1 IAAGGEKNFGK
12 STPIGYIG
20 ILENMRI
27 DPDGIKIA
35 GLILALAIALWTG
48 GTLFG
53 RLSVQWT
60 AVVVL
65 LFGLFAL
72 SFFRDPERDVPSEK
86 GTVISAADGVVID
99 ASRVPVEEF
108 GPEGAMRIAVFMS
121 VFNVHVNRCP
131 VEGRVI
137 AVRHYPGKK
146 LSAYNKRAE
155 YENEHGDTDLDTPE
169 GPVRIRQIAG
179 LIARRVVT
187 RVQEGDELHAGDRIG
202 LIRFGSRVD
211 VFLPVTY
218 EPAVRPGDH
227 VRAGETVI
235 ARIRTE
241 SR

>member
-1 IAAGGEKNFGK
+1 
-12 STPIGYIG
+12 
-20 ILENMRI
+20 MRI

-35 GLILALAIALWTG
+35 GLIFVLAIALWTG
-48 GTLFG
+48 GALFG
-53 RLSVQWT
+53 RLSVQWA

-72 SFFRDPERDVPSEK
+72 SFFRDPERDAPSEK
-86 GTVISAADGVVID
+86 GAVISAADGVVID
-99 ASRVPVEEF
+99 ASRAPVEEF

-121 VFNVHVNRCP
+121 VFNVHVNRSP

-218 EPAVRPGDH
+218 EPAVKPGDH